1 MAVKPQVREQNPSR
15 IFRLLRTGEELTRQE
30 IAAKLLLSMPTT
42 LQNVTELVET
52 GLLEEC
58 GAIEST
64 GGRRAKKVRLC
75 RQAGLAVGIDV
86 ALRHVELVVTDLL
99 GNVLHSKQVP
109 LAFQNKAD
117 WYQQLSGALAD
128 FLRESGITES
138 KVLGA
143 GVSFPGIIDAQS
155 GRIVRSHIL
164 NLEDV
169 SLARF
174 QKSIPFPAVFAND
187 ANCACYAEKANG
199 HDSFVYVSLNSTVGG
214 AIMLEQNLWLGDTC
228 QAGEIGHM
236 LLIPGGRPC
245 YCGKAG
251 CADAYLSSDV
261 LAGPDRTLAE
271 FFEGLRA
278 GGPAEQAVW
287 DSYLEHLAV
296 LLTNLRMLTN
306 MDMVI
311 GGSVGAFIAPYLDDL
326 CAQAAKYDR
335 FARDVDYIF
344 SCAQREHACAAGA
357 AALALEQFAGRV
369 LERTERTEQ

>member
-128 FLRESGITES
+128 FLRENGITES

-251 CADAYLSSDV
+251 CMDAYCSVRALCGTDADQPEDFFAR
-261 LAGPDRTLAE
+261 LADGDPQAAGAWDEYLYYLA
-271 FFEGLRA
+271 
-278 GGPAEQAVW
+278 
-287 DSYLEHLAV
+287 LAV
-296 LLTNLRMLTN
+296 TNLRMAYDCDIVL
-306 MDMVI
+306 
-311 GGSVGAFIAPYLDDL
+311 GGYLGSCLEEYREQLAEVMARWNRFDQD
-326 CAQAAKYDR
+326 AAYLR
-335 FARDVDYIF
+335 FGKRGK
-344 SCAQREHACAAGA
+344 EAAAMGA
-357 AALALEQFAGRV
+357 ARQLMEDFW
-369 LERTERTEQ
+369 ENF